1 MHSTSF
7 SRVPKLDWAEGLALP
22 TRFSTPTTKAIETG
36 VLTKSARVEIVH
48 SVATLMLMHT
58 SRPTPHDLDTVS
70 RRLIVKHPKLRDTVD
85 KGYGSWRSKLRT
97 KFKNLRRPNRAQKAG
112 IIVPPPSKRAKI
124 PSPTPASPSASD
136 TAEYDRHVSFLQRS
150 FMSKKWSLASM
161 LTVLEETAELR
172 RTWIREENPSVS
184 EIFEKFPCLSDSRIM
199 LNEFCSLT
207 GAEECK
213 FKENWGKYEK
223 LVFKYA
229 PLEQKKSLKNL
240 LHQYHAEECDNA
252 DRTAAYTLDLL
263 WALLS
268 TNRSSG
274 QPLISIFEGESL
286 DIEECIAGLNTTAPC
301 IAAFGVTRDNIA
313 DVKVIVETDNILP
326 VNTLSTSIHVC
337 FACYYIFNIYFP
349 PSYKHI
355 LLFLEKYVYGLKS
368 SQKLPMSVV
377 LVHDGMERVLD
388 T

>member
-1 MHSTSF
+1 MCPRRSLTDTTSADSVDDSPTPTPPSTLS
-7 SRVPKLDWAEGLALP
+7 SAVLSTDSEDDDSLPERCNKDVCEINHGEPSSPGLPKLDWAEGLALP

-85 KGYGSWRSKLRT
+85 KGY
-97 KFKNLRRPNRAQKAG
+97 
-112 IIVPPPSKRAKI
+112 
-124 PSPTPASPSASD
+124 
-136 TAEYDRHVSFLQRS
+136 
-150 FMSKKWSLASM
+150 
-161 LTVLEETAELR
+161 
-172 RTWIREENPSVS
+172 
-184 EIFEKFPCLSDSRIM
+184 M

-229 PLEQKKSLKNL
+229 PLEQKKSLKIFCISIML
-240 LHQYHAEECDNA
+240 RSVTMLVGVYISFVHLISYISLRILHHA

-274 QPLISIFEGESL
+274 QPLISIFE
-286 DIEECIAGLNTTAPC
+286 
-301 IAAFGVTRDNIA
+301 
-313 DVKVIVETDNILP
+313 
-326 VNTLSTSIHVC
+326 
-337 FACYYIFNIYFP
+337 
-349 PSYKHI
+349 
-355 LLFLEKYVYGLKS
+355 
-368 SQKLPMSVV
+368 
-377 LVHDGMERVLD
+377 
-388 T
+388 

>member
-1 MHSTSF
+1 MARRFDGLSTDHSTSASQGGNSLSLSESILDNIFEHKIDGEVFLSLNDENLREIAPLLGDRLKIKRLISETLVKLDTCLQPVRSALSALPSASALGFVGSAF
-7 SRVPKLDWAEGLALP
+7 SQEDDDSLPERCNKDVCEINHGEPSSPGLPKLDWAEGLALP

-85 KGYGSWRSKLRT
+85 KGY
-97 KFKNLRRPNRAQKAG
+97 
-112 IIVPPPSKRAKI
+112 
-124 PSPTPASPSASD
+124 
-136 TAEYDRHVSFLQRS
+136 
-150 FMSKKWSLASM
+150 
-161 LTVLEETAELR
+161 
-172 RTWIREENPSVS
+172 
-184 EIFEKFPCLSDSRIM
+184 M

-229 PLEQKKSLKNL
+229 PLEQKKSLKIFCISIML
-240 LHQYHAEECDNA
+240 RSVTMLV

-274 QPLISIFEGESL
+274 QPLISIFEVCVIISCAHNNIPIHTGRWRGRVSQQHTNL
-286 DIEECIAGLNTTAPC
+286 PAVVQRAAYVLCI
-301 IAAFGVTRDNIA
+301 I
-313 DVKVIVETDNILP
+313 
-326 VNTLSTSIHVC
+326 
-337 FACYYIFNIYFP
+337 
-349 PSYKHI
+349 
-355 LLFLEKYVYGLKS
+355 
-368 SQKLPMSVV
+368 M
-377 LVHDGMERVLD
+377 
-388 T
+388 

>member
-1 MHSTSF
+1 MARRFDGLSTDHSTSASQGGNSLSLSESILDNIF
-7 SRVPKLDWAEGLALP
+7 EHKIDGEVFLSLNDENLREIAPLLGDRLKIKRLISETLVKLD
-22 TRFSTPTTKAIETG
+22 T
-36 VLTKSARVEIVH
+36 
-48 SVATLMLMHT
+48 
-58 SRPTPHDLDTVS
+58 
-70 RRLIVKHPKLRDTVD
+70 
-85 KGYGSWRSKLRT
+85 
-97 KFKNLRRPNRAQKAG
+97 
-112 IIVPPPSKRAKI
+112 
-124 PSPTPASPSASD
+124 
-136 TAEYDRHVSFLQRS
+136 
-150 FMSKKWSLASM
+150 
-161 LTVLEETAELR
+161 
-172 RTWIREENPSVS
+172 
-184 EIFEKFPCLSDSRIM
+184 M

-229 PLEQKKSLKNL
+229 PLEQKKSLKIFCISIML
-240 LHQYHAEECDNA
+240 RSVTMLV

-337 FACYYIFNIYFP
+337 FACYYIFNISFP